1 MGPATWEQNV
11 AVTCYENN
19 TVEKCE
25 DGAAACKKLEPY
37 LQIDKFQWNMV
48 DNDTLYWTILHQH
61 LLPHH

>member
-25 DGAAACKKLEPY
+25 DGAVR
-37 LQIDKFQWNMV
+37 LQKV
-48 DNDTLYWTILHQH
+48 RTISSNR
-61 LLPHH
+61 